1 MRIYLSTV
9 LSVLALSGGM
19 AYADS
24 SETNEIASWGAPV
37 SESQLDLE
45 RGGTDFGP
53 QLIINR
59 NDLKANMHDNHAY
72 DNVTG
77 DNAITG
83 NAFAGASGIPIVMQN
98 TGNNVIMQ
106 NAVIVNLMMQ

>member
-1 MRIYLSTV
+1 MRMYLSTV
-9 LSVLALSGGM
+9 LSVLACSVGM
-19 AYADS
+19 AYAAS
-24 SETNEIASWGAPV
+24 PETNAVASWGAPV
-37 SESQLDLE
+37 SDSRLDGE
-45 RGGTDFGP
+45 RGGTDYGP

-59 NDLKANMHDNHAY
+59 NDVKANMQGNHAY

-77 DNAITG
+77 NNSITG

-106 NAVIVNLMMQ
+106 NAVIVNVMMK